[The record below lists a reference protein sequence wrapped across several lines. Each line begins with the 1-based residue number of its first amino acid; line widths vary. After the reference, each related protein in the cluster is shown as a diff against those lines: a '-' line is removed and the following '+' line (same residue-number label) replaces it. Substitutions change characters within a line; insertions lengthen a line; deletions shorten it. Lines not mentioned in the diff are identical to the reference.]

1 MTCNSGITL
10 ASSGLTPTVNMLGYA
25 QSADFTVS
33 PYNANRV
40 LTSGVVFNA
49 NSLILNAGTYIVSY
63 KITLGTIVAGT
74 STISYL
80 SYGLSTTSSTQV
92 APLQLYDGNLSLVF
106 ASNPNHTISS
116 SEPRQI
122 TAMTTFR
129 LNVPCN
135 FTGKAINCI
144 SGGNFITA
152 TRIA

>member
-1 MTCNSGITL
+1 
-10 ASSGLTPTVNMLGYA
+10 MLGYA

-80 SYGLSTTSSTQV
+80 SNGLSTTSSTQV

-116 SEPRQI
+116 SESRQI
-122 TAMTTFR
+122 SAMTTFR
-129 LNVPCN
+129 LNILCN
-135 FTGKAINCI
+135 FTGNAINCI
-144 SGGNFITA
+144 SGENYITA
-152 TRIA
+152 IRIA